1 MISRKCI
8 TLLLTAFLA
17 GLSLSAAWAQGPAA
31 PIVTGTV
38 VDASGIPVV
47 GAAVTVKDNPG
58 LGGAITDVDGRFTIS
73 VPQGSVLTISCIG
86 FVTEEKVIEGSCDWI
101 ATLSEDAMLLDEVV
115 FVGYG
120 VQRKESVVGAISQVS
135 TDAIVNSG
143 TTNITNSIAGK
154 LSGVQTYQTS
164 GQPGADDATIYIR
177 GMSSWNGSSPLVM
190 VDGVER
196 SFSDLDPNEVETI
209 SVLKDA
215 SATAVFGAKG
225 ANGVILVT
233 TKSGS
238 KGAPKMK
245 LSVEY
250 GLSTPMFIPE
260 HISSA
265 TIAQMANVAY
275 RNEQSFGSMF
285 SDEVIDAY
293 ASRSNSVRYPD
304 TDWYDLMMKDFSSS
318 VNANFNISGGTEKV
332 KYFVSI
338 GYTHDGSIMKELA
351 DNTKFSYDK
360 FNYRSNIDVDVT
372 PTTVLSFKAGG
383 STGIEQHP
391 SKVSVSQLF
400 TYMYNAP
407 TASFPAYYPSWTL
420 EYWPDVDYPDD
431 SGDRISSN
439 QGSYGVNPYT
449 YLMMGDFDQ
458 NTVSKLNTDLIL
470 KQDLGFVTKGLSVS
484 AKASFTTSFKRQTL
498 SGTQSNPTYDID
510 WSLVD
515 AGTGNPWVSN
525 NKNTEIYVQAPYE
538 QTSTLK
544 ISSAD
549 VIFYWEASLNW
560 SRKFASSHNVG
571 AMALVNQRQR
581 IDMTGTTADYPSRS
595 QAFVGRFTYDYK
607 GRYLVEGNMGY
618 TGSDQFSPKNRYGF
632 FPSVAVGYVVS
643 KESWWKRSL
652 PWWSTLKV
660 RYSDGLVGSD
670 NASEKWLYYSS
681 YAKTSTGTIIEESAA
696 NSNAR
701 WETARK
707 RDLGFEMGWLG
718 NDVTL
723 NVDLFDEHRR
733 DMLVQPVVTPLVAV
747 DYKDVN
753 SGELK
758 KHGVDIEVKYR
769 HNTRSGVYY
778 ELGGML
784 GLNENR
790 IINYED
796 APYVSEWQKH
806 AGKPYGA
813 QMDGVSLVDNGYFNT
828 IDEIHGYPTYTSN
841 WSSVYTGL
849 YKFLDYKVDGS
860 INSDDLHVVK
870 GTAYPSCVY
879 SFNLGASYKGWSF
892 NVLFYGN
899 YGKYVNFN
907 KSFMKEF
914 IKKDLTVHAAQ
925 LDYWRPDNRDA
936 SHANLTFDDS
946 MYRWAGGGGSE
957 GYSMRVDGH
966 TWRSADYLSLK
977 EAYLSYK
984 FDGAKVKKALGVSG
998 LSLTLTGNNLFTLT
1012 NLVEGNPQSTSIGSS
1027 TYPVMR
1033 VVKFG
1038 AKLEF

>member
-1 MISRKCI
+1 MIPRKCI
-8 TLLLTAFLA
+8 TLLLAVLLA
-17 GLSLSAAWAQGPAA
+17 VLSPQKSGAQGPAD

-38 VDASGIPVV
+38 VDDTGIPVV
-47 GAAVTVKDNPG
+47 GAAVTVKGNPE
-58 LGGAITDVDGRFTIS
+58 LGGAITDIDGRFSIS
-73 VPQGSVLTISCIG
+73 VPGGSVLTISCIG
-86 FVTEEKVIEGSCDWI
+86 FVTEERVIEGSCDWI
-101 ATLSEDAMLLDEVV
+101 ATLKEDTLELEEVV

-120 VQRKESVVGAISQVS
+120 VQRKESVVGAISQVN

-250 GLSTPMFIPE
+250 GMSTPLFIPE
-260 HISSA
+260 HVSSA
-265 TIAQMANVAY
+265 NIAQMANVAY
-275 RNEQSFGSMF
+275 RNEQSFGSMY
-285 SDEVIDAY
+285 SDEVIAAY

-304 TDWYDLMMKDFSSS
+304 TDWYDLMLKDFASS
-318 VNANFNISGGTEKV
+318 VNANFNISGGTDKV
-332 KYFVSI
+332 KYFVSL
-338 GYTHDGSIMKELA
+338 GYTHDGSIVREMAEG
-351 DNTKFSYDK
+351 TRFSYDK
-360 FNYRSNIDVDVT
+360 FNYRTNIDINVT
-372 PTTVLSFKAGG
+372 PTTTLSLKAGG
-383 STGIEQHP
+383 STGIERHP
-391 SKVSVSQLF
+391 SKVSVSSLF
-400 TYMYNAP
+400 TYMYNAS
-407 TASFPAYYPSWTL
+407 TATFPAYYPSWTL

-431 SGDRISSN
+431 NADRISSN
-439 QGSYGVNPYT
+439 QGAFGVNPYT

-470 KQDLGFVTKGLSVS
+470 KQDLGFVTKGLSAT
-484 AKASFTTSFKRQTL
+484 AKASFTTSYTRNTL

-510 WSLVD
+510 WDLVD

-525 NKNTEIYVQAPYE
+525 NKNTEIYVQSPYE

-544 ISSAD
+544 ISSAG
-549 VIFYWEASLNW
+549 VIFYWEAALNW
-560 SRKFASSHNVG
+560 SRKFASSHNVS
-571 AMALVNQRQR
+571 AMTLMNQRQY
-581 IDMTGTTADYPSRS
+581 IAMTGTTADYPSRS
-595 QAFVGRFTYDYK
+595 QAFVGRVTYDYK

-618 TGSDQFSPKNRYGF
+618 TGSDQFSPKRRYGF
-632 FPSVAVGYVVS
+632 FPSLAAGYVLS
-643 KESWWKRSL
+643 KEPWWKRAV
-652 PWWSTLKV
+652 PWWSTFKL

-670 NASEKWLYYSS
+670 SASEKWLYYSS

-696 NSNAR
+696 NQNAR

-707 RDLGFEMGWLG
+707 RDLGFEMGWLD
-718 NDVTL
+718 NDITL
-723 NVDLFDEHRR
+723 NVDLFDEHRK

-747 DYKDVN
+747 EYKDVN

-758 KHGVDIEVKYR
+758 KHGIDIELKYR
-769 HNTRSGVYY
+769 HNTRKGLYY

-790 IINYED
+790 ILNYED
-796 APYVSEWQKH
+796 APYVQEWQKR

-828 IDEIHGYPTYTSN
+828 IDEIHGYPTYTSS

-849 YKFLDYKVDGS
+849 YKFLDYTVDGAV
-860 INSDDLHVVK
+860 NSDDLHVVS
-870 GTAYPSCVY
+870 GTAYPGCVY
-879 SFNLGASYKGWSF
+879 SFNLGASYRGWSVS
-892 NVLFYGN
+892 VLFYGN
-899 YGKYVNFN
+899 FGKYVNFN
-907 KSFMKEF
+907 RSYAKEF
-914 IKKDLTVHAAQ
+914 IKKDLTLHSAQ
-925 LDYWRPDNRDA
+925 LDYWRPDNRNA
-936 SHANLTFDDS
+936 SHSNLSFDDS
-946 MYRWAGGGGSE
+946 MWRWAGGGGSE
-957 GYSMRVDGH
+957 GYSMRLPGH
-966 TWRSADYLSLK
+966 TWRHSDWLSLK
-977 EAYLSYK
+977 EAYVAYK
-984 FDGAKVKKALGVSG
+984 FDGPKVKKAIGVSA
-998 LSLTLTGNNLFTLT
+998 LSLTLTGNNLWMFT
-1012 NLVEGNPQSTSIGSS
+1012 NLIEGNPQLTSVSTSH
-1027 TYPVMR
+1027 YPLMR
-1033 VVKFG
+1033 SVKLG